1 MVSPLLSIKE
11 NRLVKK
17 AFLLCFALL
26 LLGFA
31 MFAPPTLSAVIDR
44 CTVNSD
50 CDATCGPGLGR
61 CVQANPCCRVCLCTF
76 GGT

>member
-1 MVSPLLSIKE
+1 M
-11 NRLVKK
+11 KK
-17 AFLLCFALL
+17 LFLLCFALL

-31 MFAPPTLSAVIDR
+31 AAPTSAAIDR
-44 CTVNSD
+44 CRVNSD

-61 CVQANPCCRVCLCTF
+61 CVQANPCCRVCLCSL

>member
-1 MVSPLLSIKE
+1 M
-11 NRLVKK
+11 KK

-26 LLGFA
+26 LFGFA
-31 MFAPPTLSAVIDR
+31 TSTTPKLSAATDR

-50 CDATCGPGLGR
+50 CDGTCGPGLGR
-61 CVQANPCCRVCLCTF
+61 CVWATPCCRVCLCTF